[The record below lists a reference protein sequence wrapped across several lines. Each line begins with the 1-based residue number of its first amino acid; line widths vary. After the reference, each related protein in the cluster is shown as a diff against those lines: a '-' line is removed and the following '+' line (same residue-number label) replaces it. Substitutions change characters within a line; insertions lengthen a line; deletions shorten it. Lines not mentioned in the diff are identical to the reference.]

1 MDPKQI
7 EEIMEI
13 IKEFFPENTS
23 IAISDTN
30 EYLYYQP
37 SKKVDLKIKPGDPI
51 KEGSAAHKALSYGQ
65 KISSYIEPDVFGVA
79 YYGMSIPL
87 IGGRRNKRS
96 YYCYL
101 PAKTISILN

>member
-1 MDPKQI
+1 MLIKRCYRVDPKQI
-7 EEIMEI
+7 EEIMEV

-51 KEGSAAHKALSYGQ
+51 KEGSAAYKALTYGQ
-65 KISSYIEPDVFGVA
+65 KIT
-79 YYGMSIPL
+79 
-87 IGGRRNKRS
+87 N
-96 YYCYL
+96 
-101 PAKTISILN
+101 

>member
-65 KISSYIEPDVFGVA
+65 KSALISNLMYSV
-79 YYGMSIPL
+79 SL
-87 IGGRRNKRS
+87 IM
-96 YYCYL
+96 
-101 PAKTISILN
+101 A